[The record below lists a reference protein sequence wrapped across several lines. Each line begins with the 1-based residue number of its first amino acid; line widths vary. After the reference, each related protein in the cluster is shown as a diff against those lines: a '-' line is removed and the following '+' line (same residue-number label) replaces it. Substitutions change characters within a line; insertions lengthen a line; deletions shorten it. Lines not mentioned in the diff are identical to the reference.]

1 MHETESVM
9 IEFAQDIASLVAI
22 SSFLITMALW
32 VSAI

>member
-1 MHETESVM
+1 M
-9 IEFAQDIASLVAI
+9 IEFAQDVASLVAI